1 MPATLKRLRG
11 RATRGPLTASNYRAL
26 ADFRHALR
34 RFMAFSTSEA
44 KRAGTTP
51 QQHQALLSIKAAPNG
66 EALTVR
72 ELAAHLLINHNS
84 AVELV
89 DRLVK
94 ASLVKR
100 ETDAVDRRRVQIKL
114 TAKADR
120 LLERLTAAHL
130 RELRSV
136 GPALMEVFNQLGE
149 IASEER
155 PKNSSLELRAEG
167 GGIA

>member
-1 MPATLKRLRG
+1 MPTTLKHTRNGPTRG
-11 RATRGPLTASNYRAL
+11 RLTASNYRAL
-26 ADFRHALR
+26 AAFRHGLR
-34 RFMAFSTSEA
+34 KFLAFSAAEA
-44 KRAGTTP
+44 KRAGTTS

-94 ASLVKR
+94 AGLVMRKCS
-100 ETDAVDRRRVQIKL
+100 APDRRRVQITL
-114 TAKADR
+114 TKKANG
-120 LLERLTAAHL
+120 LLERLTGAHL

-136 GPALMEVFNQLGE
+136 RPAFLTVLDQLAQMPE
-149 IASEER
+149 PSN
-155 PKNSSLELRAEG
+155 K
-167 GGIA
+167 